1 MCQSSV
7 WVRYP
12 DGQTAKIADDVLYAT
27 QEGEEVVLRWFLKDP
42 WRVKGV
48 IGKVDAVK
56 HVIILNVTE
65 APIGQHPIAEP
76 TTAQPEHEHPHVH
89 SHSH

>member
-12 DGQTAKIADDVLYAT
+12 DGHTEKIADDVLYAT
-27 QEGEEVVLRWFLKDP
+27 QAGEEVVLRWFLKDP
-42 WRVKGV
+42 WRVTGD
-48 IGKVDAVK
+48 IREVDAVK
-56 HVIILNVTE
+56 HVIMLDVTE
-65 APIGQHPIAEP
+65 APVVPHPIAEP

-89 SHSH
+89 PHPH